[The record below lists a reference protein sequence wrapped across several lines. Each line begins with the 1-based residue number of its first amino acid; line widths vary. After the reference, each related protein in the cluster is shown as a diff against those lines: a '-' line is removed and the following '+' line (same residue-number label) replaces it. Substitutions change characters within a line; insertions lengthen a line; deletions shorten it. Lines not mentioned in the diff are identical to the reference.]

1 MEKMTK
7 KDYFEA
13 LKSFVA
19 GDAREAEFVEFLDR
33 QIELASKKRNV
44 LTKAQKENAEIIE
57 NIYAY
62 MVELNAPV
70 TANDIMNKFE
80 LSSNQ
85 KVSALMKK
93 LVDAKRVERTKDGKQ
108 TIYVIAD

>member
-13 LKSFVA
+13 LKGFVA

-33 QIELASKKRNV
+33 QIELASKKRNT
-44 LTKAQKENAEIIE
+44 LTKAQKENAEIVE

-62 MVELNAPV
+62 MVEVNGPV
-70 TANDIMNKFE
+70 TVADVMNKFE
-80 LSSNQ
+80 LTSNQ
-85 KVSALMKK
+85 KASALIKK
-93 LVDAKRVERTKDGKQ
+93 LVDAKRVERSKDGKKA
-108 TIYVIAD
+108 IYTIAD